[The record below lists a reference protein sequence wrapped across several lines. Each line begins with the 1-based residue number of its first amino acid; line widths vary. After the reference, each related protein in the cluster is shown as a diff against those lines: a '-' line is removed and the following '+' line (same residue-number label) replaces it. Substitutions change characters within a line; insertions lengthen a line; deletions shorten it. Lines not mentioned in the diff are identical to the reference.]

1 VAAGEKPGHH
11 LVILLICNKE
21 IKQMTKKLFI
31 ALSAAL
37 LAQTPA
43 YAIDAKYR
51 QKLERSGC
59 TQATELQGCDINKSK
74 AENAK
79 AGFVTEAPAKNGKS
93 ASPTPSAALYKDL
106 QGTSAI
112 SGFDRMTERG
122 FKSVD
127 YIESGDTQYS
137 IYYNSNTRQCIQ
149 LTVAN
154 SKILSADDIHTHPKC
169 R

>member
-1 VAAGEKPGHH
+1 
-11 LVILLICNKE
+11 
-21 IKQMTKKLFI
+21 MTKKLFI
-31 ALSAAL
+31 ALSATL
-37 LAQTPA
+37 LVQTPV
-43 YAIDAKYR
+43 YATNAKYR
-51 QKLERSGC
+51 QQLQRSGC
-59 TQATELQGCDINKSK
+59 TQATELQGCDITKSK

-79 AGFVTEAPAKNGKS
+79 AGFVTEAPAKKGKS
-93 ASPTPSAALYKDL
+93 ASPKPSAAVYKDL

-112 SGFDRMTERG
+112 SGFDRMAERG
-122 FKSVD
+122 FNSVD

-154 SKILSADDIHTHPKC
+154 SKIVSADDIHTHPKC